1 MHAMIAV
8 NGGDAFRMPVAIK
21 DREHADAVAAEKY
34 NGAAEVLYCVEFC
47 RGRHGR
53 CGAEIE
59 VENRPPSPWYCPD
72 CALWRE
78 MTLKKRVKTMLAAL
92 TRATAAMEVGA

>member
-1 MHAMIAV
+1 MYALVEVNGTGVFRLPIAV
-8 NGGDAFRMPVAIK
+8 ES
-21 DREHADAVAAEKY
+21 REQAKALIAEKY
-34 NGAAEVLYCVEFC
+34 NGAGKLAGLVEFC
-47 RGRHGR
+47 HGR

-78 MTLKKRVKTMLAAL
+78 MTLKKRVDKLLAAL
-92 TRATAAMEVGA
+92 TRATAEVVVGA